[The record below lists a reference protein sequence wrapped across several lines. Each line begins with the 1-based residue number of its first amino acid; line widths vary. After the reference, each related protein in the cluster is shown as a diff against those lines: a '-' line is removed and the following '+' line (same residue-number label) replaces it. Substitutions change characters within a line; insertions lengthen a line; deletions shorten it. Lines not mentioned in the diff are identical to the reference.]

1 MLTDDEIRAAHGRFL
16 DGYEPP
22 HWVIERARRAA
33 VASPCHKSKRGA
45 AIYDPE
51 HEQSRFN
58 AIGRDSDAS
67 DPDTDPMSQAADSIC
82 YTANHNGPPAPYKC
96 DGSFECRM
104 DCPKICIHAE
114 QRAILAVIGLTELTG
129 LELVHVK
136 VVDGRVVPGGGP
148 SCWQC
153 SRLVVEVGLKGVWLY
168 EETGALVL
176 GGGGLPTQSFA
187 YGEWRFYTAEQFHEA
202 TAAHERNLVI
212 GERPLHVVR

>member
-1 MLTDDEIRAAHGRFL
+1 MLTDDEIRTAHGRFL
-16 DGYEPP
+16 DGHEPP

-33 VASPCHKSKRGA
+33 VLSPCHKSKRGA

-67 DPDTDPMSQAADSIC
+67 DPDTDPMSPAADSIC
-82 YTANHNGPPAPYKC
+82 YAQAHNGPPAPYKC

-114 QRAILAVIGLTELTG
+114 QRAILAVIGLTELTH

-168 EETGALVL
+168 EECVSSGVGQSTTFGA
-176 GGGGLPTQSFA
+176 
-187 YGEWRFYTAEQFHEA
+187 WRFYTAEEFHEA
-202 TAAHERNLVI
+202 TAAHERNMAVP
-212 GERPLHVVR
+212 GTYGRRPLHVVR